1 MLKILIVEDDPMV
14 RMLTVKFINS
24 LNGFE
29 VVKDFGS
36 SGEALS
42 YLEKH
47 RVDLF
52 ILDMFL
58 PDRSGLQFLKDLRE
72 RELKCDVIFVTASN
86 SSDDIKQAFQL
97 GAVDYLIK
105 PFDFDRLKEA
115 LDRYLGNIEKIALK
129 EELTQTEIDHFYL
142 KRGKRKPNNIKGI
155 QESTLTKILNIVR
168 ERSGYSWSVREV
180 SEETGISIVTV
191 KKYLDHLVELGRIRS
206 HLCYKS
212 VGRPQYLYEF
222 VI

>member
-29 VVKDFGS
+29 VVGDFGCS
-36 SGEALS
+36 EEALE
-42 YLEKH
+42 YLERN

-58 PDRSGLQFLKDLRE
+58 PDRSGLQFLKALRE
-72 RELKCDVIFVTASN
+72 GEHKCDVIFVTASN
-86 SSDDIKQAFQL
+86 SSEDIKQAFQL

-115 LDRYLGNIEKIALK
+115 LDRYLVSSEKIASK

-142 KRGKRKPNNIKGI
+142 KRGKKKANNIKGI
-155 QESTLTKILNIVR
+155 QESTLTKILNIV
-168 ERSGYSWSVREV
+168 EGRSGYSWSVREV
-180 SEETGISIVTV
+180 SEETSISIVTV

>member
-42 YLEKH
+42 YLESH

-58 PDRSGLQFLKDLRE
+58 PDLSGLQLLKNLRE
-72 RELKCDVIFVTASN
+72 RELRCDVIFVTASN
-86 SSDDIKQAFQL
+86 SSHDIKQAFQL

-115 LDRYLGNIEKIALK
+115 LDRYLLNSERIGLK
-129 EELTQTEIDHFYL
+129 EELTQNEIDSLYL
-142 KRGKRKPNNIKGI
+142 KDRKKVVNNIKGI
-155 QESTLTKILNIVR
+155 QGSTLARILNIVR
-168 ERSGYSWSVREV
+168 GKTGYSWSVREV
-180 SEETGISIVTV
+180 SDESNISIVTV
-191 KKYLDHLVELGRIRS
+191 KKYLDYLVELGRIRS

-212 VGRPQYLYEF
+212 VGRPQYIYEF
-222 VI
+222 IV